1 MPSTIRGLTPTHR
14 AQPTAL
20 PPGEPSLS
28 FLLTRA
34 SRSLAMAPLERY
46 LELTIALS
54 YPTPSASLCPP
65 AAATEAP
72 PSHQRN
78 PTPRSIFF
86 LLLSVVRT
94 PEATLSFPLSLL
106 SLFYRSSIVAPL
118 LPSPGARSDP
128 LSGHR
133 GPALELVQGS
143 CPGKCHP
150 VIENVLERHQ
160 VV

>member
-1 MPSTIRGLTPTHR
+1 MPNR
-14 AQPTAL
+14 QPSPL
-20 PPGEPSLS
+20 VSHLLS

-54 YPTPSASLCPP
+54 YPFSFPLPDCCSDRGPPTPQLK
-65 AAATEAP
+65 
-72 PSHQRN
+72 

-118 LPSPGARSDP
+118 LPSPGARSDL